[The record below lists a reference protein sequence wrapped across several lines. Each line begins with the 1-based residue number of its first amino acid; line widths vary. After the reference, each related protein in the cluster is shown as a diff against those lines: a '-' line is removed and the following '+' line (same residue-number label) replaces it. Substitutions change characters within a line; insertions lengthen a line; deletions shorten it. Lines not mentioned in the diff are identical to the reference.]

1 MYLQV
6 LRFSCILYLW
16 STKIIE
22 YKSVVFSLIVNIGKE
37 EFLCKCL
44 KKIFLKIIVK
54 NQFDFELTGNER
66 NIMYKG

>member
-1 MYLQV
+1 M
-6 LRFSCILYLW
+6 
-16 STKIIE
+16 KIIE
-22 YKSVVFSLIVNIGKE
+22 YKTVVFSLIVNIGKE

-66 NIMYKG
+66 SIMYKG